1 MINFLKEDF
10 SMFTEEKIKELD
22 EEYAGYI
29 ESLPHQ
35 NVEGAHIQADE
46 YLVSL
51 LKELGF
57 EKTVEEFE
65 SMHKWYA

>member
-1 MINFLKEDF
+1 MD
-10 SMFTEEKIKELD
+10 FTEEEIKELD
-22 EEYAGYI
+22 ETYAGHI
-29 ESLPHQ
+29 ESASHQ
-35 NVEGAHIQADE
+35 DTEGAHRQADE
-46 YLVSL
+46 YLVAL